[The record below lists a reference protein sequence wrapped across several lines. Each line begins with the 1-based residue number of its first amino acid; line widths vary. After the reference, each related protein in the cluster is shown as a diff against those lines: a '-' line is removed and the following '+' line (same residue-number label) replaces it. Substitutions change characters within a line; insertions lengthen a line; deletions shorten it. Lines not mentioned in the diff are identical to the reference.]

1 MRKLWSR
8 FFARECTHKHTLVVT
23 SVGVR
28 RTICEDCGN
37 ISFKILSTP
46 QHTYGLNRPEPAP
59 ELPHA
64 EGL

>member
-1 MRKLWSR
+1 MRKVWSR
-8 FFARECTHKHTLVVT
+8 FFARECLHKHTLVVT

-28 RTICEDCGN
+28 RTICEVCGN
-37 ISFKILSTP
+37 VSFKILATP
-46 QHTYGLNRPEPAP
+46 QYTYGNPTPQPSA